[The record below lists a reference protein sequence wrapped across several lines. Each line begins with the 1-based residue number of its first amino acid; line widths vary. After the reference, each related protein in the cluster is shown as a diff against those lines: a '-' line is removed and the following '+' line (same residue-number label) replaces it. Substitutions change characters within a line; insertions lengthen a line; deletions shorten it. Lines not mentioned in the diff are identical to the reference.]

1 MRHIPREISRHCYFF
16 LKEGG
21 NITGHLIYTNYKVS
35 LIPAGGLE
43 VPLLLTFSVK
53 SERIFELMKSFVN
66 DLYEYDYTGEQ
77 TKNNEEE
84 SSDDEEID
92 IQITVV

>member
-1 MRHIPREISRHCYFF
+1 MLP
-16 LKEGG
+16 
-21 NITGHLIYTNYKVS
+21 
-35 LIPAGGLE
+35 
-43 VPLLLTFSVK
+43 TFSVK
-53 SERIFELMKSFVN
+53 CEIIFELMKSFVN

-92 IQITVV
+92 IQITVEENATNENNKNVIEID

>member
-1 MRHIPREISRHCYFF
+1 MLFF

-21 NITGHLIYTNYKVS
+21 NITEHLISTNYTVP
-35 LIPAGGLE
+35 PAGGLE
-43 VPLLLTFSVK
+43 FPLLPTFAVK

-77 TKNNEEE
+77 AKKQRRRDQWRWRNWYPNNNR
-84 SSDDEEID
+84 
-92 IQITVV
+92 

>member
-1 MRHIPREISRHCYFF
+1 MVNRAKYSKENITPLLFF

-21 NITGHLIYTNYKVS
+21 NITGHLISTNYTVP
-35 LIPAGGLE
+35 PAGGLE
-43 VPLLLTFSVK
+43 SPLLPTFAVK

-77 TKNNEEE
+77 AKKQRRR
-84 SSDDEEID
+84 D
-92 IQITVV
+92 Q